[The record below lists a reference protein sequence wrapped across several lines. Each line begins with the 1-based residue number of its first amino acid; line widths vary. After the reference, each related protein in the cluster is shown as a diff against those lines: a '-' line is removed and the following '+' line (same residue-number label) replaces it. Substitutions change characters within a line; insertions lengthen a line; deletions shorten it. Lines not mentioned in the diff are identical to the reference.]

1 VPSAF
6 NNNPKIEGGAMRL
19 HPSLSI
25 VIGSLAATILAQP
38 QVVRAQGTE
47 GGIEEVTITAQRRA
61 QNLQEVPV
69 AVTAFTEAELERRQ
83 ITRTLDLISFVP
95 NMIGHNNT
103 GVGTANSY
111 SIRALNNT
119 ESIATFD
126 PPVGTYVDDVFM
138 ARQNANNFQFFDVER
153 IEVLRGPQGTL
164 FGRNNT
170 GGAISIVMKK
180 PGTEMGGFVEA
191 GFGEYSRQQ
200 ARASIDLPISDTVLT
215 KISAF
220 YAKDDG
226 FVKNR
231 VTGQTLNWEDSNG
244 VRGAVRVLFNDKIT
258 WDLSADLI
266 NSDMSNIVNFVAPG
280 SDQRFNHTRLRTD
293 TPIGA
298 ALVSQ
303 RLRNVPL
310 GNYTKSGSIISNF
323 SIDLASGATLNLI
336 TGYRDLDQQFITDSF
351 DSITGATFAPNNSFE
366 LTGQRAGNATPLVND
381 GQHSQVTQEIK
392 LSGEAMGGSLD
403 YTAGLFYFTDD
414 NDTSFANISL
424 PVTGNPTVTQ
434 DRVMKNDTKSYAA
447 YAQFDYHVSDRLTT
461 TVGLRYT
468 DEEKNITFT
477 PNNSPIAT
485 KLFPPI
491 NTADLVAAGIPT
503 RLKESQLTPRFAFD
517 YKLSDDAMV
526 FASATRGFKA
536 GGWNA
541 RANFGRLA
549 LAFESEKVWSY
560 EAGART
566 EWLDG
571 RLRVNLNAFFMDVKD
586 FQLPAG
592 YADPLTN
599 IINYLTRNFAD
610 MENYGLEAEI
620 SWAATDNINVFWG
633 GGTQKAKYVNVDPSV
648 TAQAANCK
656 ARIAA
661 NQSTTNICNVSVIT
675 PLGDIAE
682 PVRAP
687 EFTST
692 LGINGTFPIGANL
705 KLQPSVNWAYVAANW
720 AATANTPIGRQQAR
734 STLNAGLTLRPA
746 DGKWSLT
753 ADCTNCTNE
762 AYVVSFL
769 VYPYLNEP
777 RRWMVRAR
785 YEF

>member
-1 VPSAF
+1 MTLRPTLTGLLGTVAV
-6 NNNPKIEGGAMRL
+6 A
-19 HPSLSI
+19 
-25 VIGSLAATILAQP
+25 ILAQP
-38 QVVRAQGTE
+38 QAVQAQGSE
-47 GGIEEVTITAQRRA
+47 GGIEEITITAQRRA
-61 QNLQEVPV
+61 QNLQEVPI

-191 GFGEYSRQQ
+191 GFGEYSRRQ
-200 ARASIDLPISDTVLT
+200 ARASIDLPLSDTVLT

-231 VTGQTLNWEDSNG
+231 VTGETLNWEDSNG
-244 VRGAVRVLFNDKIT
+244 VRGAVRVLFSDKVT

-280 SDQRFNHTRLRTD
+280 SNQRFDHTRLRTD

-298 ALVSQ
+298 ALVSD
-303 RLRNVPL
+303 RLKNVPL

-323 SIDLASGATLNLI
+323 TIDLASGATLNLI

-351 DSITGATFAPNNSFE
+351 DSITGATFAPNNSYE
-366 LTGQRAGNATPLVND
+366 LTGQRPGNATPLVND
-381 GQHSQVTQEIK
+381 GQHSQITQEIK

-477 PNNSPIAT
+477 PNTSPIAT

-491 NTADLVAAGIPT
+491 NTADLVAAGIPK
-503 RLKESQLTPRFAFD
+503 RLKESQLTPRLAFD
-517 YKLSDDAMV
+517 YKVSDDIMV

-549 LAFESEKVWSY
+549 LNFDSEKVWSY
-560 EAGART
+560 EGGART

-610 MENYGLEAEI
+610 MENYGLEAEV
-620 SWAATDNINVFWG
+620 SWAPTDNINVFWG
-633 GGTQKAKYVNVDPSV
+633 GGTQKAKYVNVDATV
-648 TAQAANCK
+648 LAQAANCK

-692 LGINGTFPIGANL
+692 LGINGTFPIGADL

-734 STLNAGLTLRPA
+734 STINAGLTLRPT
-746 DGKWSLT
+746 DGNWSVT

-762 AYVVSFL
+762 TYVVSFL

-785 YEF
+785 FDF

>member
-1 VPSAF
+1 MSHKFVSRLSA
-6 NNNPKIEGGAMRL
+6 
-19 HPSLSI
+19 
-25 VIGSLAATILAQP
+25 LAACALVQPGNVFAQSN
-38 QVVRAQGTE
+38 E
-47 GGIEEVTITAQRRA
+47 GGIEEITITAQRRA
-61 QNLQEVPV
+61 QNLQDVPV

-153 IEVLRGPQGTL
+153 VEVLRGPQGTL

-180 PGTEMGGFVEA
+180 PGTERAGFVEA

-200 ARASIDLPISDTVLT
+200 ARASVDLPISETVLT
-215 KISAF
+215 KFSAF

-231 VTGQTLNWEDSNG
+231 VTGETLNWEDSRG
-244 VRGAVRVLFNDKIT
+244 FRGAARVLFNDKVT
-258 WDLSADLI
+258 WDLTADWI
-266 NSDMSNIVNFVAPG
+266 ESDIANIVNFVAAG
-280 SDQRFNHTRLRTD
+280 SDERFNHTRQRTD

-298 ALVSQ
+298 ALVSE
-303 RLRNVPL
+303 RLRDIPL
-310 GNYTKSGSIISNF
+310 GNYTTSTSVISNF
-323 SIDLASGATLNLI
+323 TVELGSLGTMNIIS
-336 TGYRDLDQQFITDSF
+336 GYRDLEQQFITDSF
-351 DSITGATFAPNNSFE
+351 DSITGATFAPNNGFE
-366 LTGQRAGNATPLVND
+366 LVSQRAGNSTPLVND
-381 GQHSQVTQEIK
+381 GQHSQFTQEIK
-392 LSGEAMGGSLD
+392 LSGETLGGKLN
-403 YTAGLFYFTDD
+403 YTAGIFYFTDE

-434 DRVMKNDTKSYAA
+434 DRVMKNDTTSYAA
-447 YAQFDYHVSDRLTT
+447 YAQFDYQASDRLTA

-468 DEEKNITFT
+468 DEEKTISFT
-477 PNNSPIAT
+477 PNTSPIAT

-491 NTADLVAAGIPT
+491 TTADLVAAGIPT
-503 RLKESQLTPRFAFD
+503 KLSEQLVTPRFAID
-517 YKLSDDAMV
+517 YKLTEDAMV

-566 EWLDG
+566 EWADG

-592 YADPLTN
+592 YADPQTN

-610 MENYGLEAEI
+610 LENYGLEAEV
-620 SWAATDNINVFWG
+620 SWAPTDNINVFWG
-633 GGTQKAKYVNVDPSV
+633 GGTQRAEYTNVDPTV
-648 TAQAANCK
+648 LAQAANCR
-656 ARIAA
+656 ARLAA
-661 NQSTTNICNVSVIT
+661 GQSTTNICNVSVVT
-675 PLGDIAE
+675 PTGAIAE

-692 LGINGTFPIGANL
+692 LGVNGTFPIGETL
-705 KLQPSVNWAYVAANW
+705 KLQPSVNWSHVAANW

-734 STLNAGLTLRPA
+734 DTLNAGLTLRPST
-746 DGKWSLT
+746 GKWSVT

-762 AYVVSFL
+762 QYVVSFL

-785 YEF
+785 FDF

>member
-1 VPSAF
+1 MSHNVVSRLIISAAF
-6 NNNPKIEGGAMRL
+6 VTIV
-19 HPSLSI
+19 HP
-25 VIGSLAATILAQP
+25 VEVLAQSSD
-38 QVVRAQGTE
+38 
-47 GGIEEVTITAQRRA
+47 GGIEEITITAQRRA
-61 QNLQEVPV
+61 QNLQDVPV

-153 IEVLRGPQGTL
+153 VEVLRGPQGTL

-180 PGTEMGGFVEA
+180 PSTERAGFVEA
-191 GFGEYSRQQ
+191 GFGEYNRKQ
-200 ARASIDLPISDTVLT
+200 ARASFDLPLSDTVLA
-215 KISAF
+215 KFSAF

-231 VTGQTLNWEDSNG
+231 VTGETLNWEDSRG
-244 VRGAVRVLFNDKIT
+244 FRGALRITLSDKAM
-258 WDLSADLI
+258 WDLSADRI
-266 NSDMSNIVNFVAPG
+266 DSDLSNIVNFVAAG
-280 SDQRFNHTRLRTD
+280 SDDRFNHTRLRTD

-298 ALVSQ
+298 ALVSE

-310 GNYTKSGSIISNF
+310 GNYTTSNSIISNF
-323 SIDLASGATLNLI
+323 TVELSSGSTLNII

-366 LTGQRAGNATPLVND
+366 LVSQRPGNSTPLVND
-381 GQHSQVTQEIK
+381 GQHSQITQEIK
-392 LSGEAMGGSLD
+392 LAGETAGGRLN
-403 YTAGLFYFTDD
+403 YTAGLFYFTDK

-434 DRVMKNDTKSYAA
+434 DRVMKNDTTSYAA
-447 YAQFDYHVSDRLTT
+447 YAQFDYQATDRLTAT
-461 TVGLRYT
+461 AGLRYT
-468 DEEKNITFT
+468 DEEKTITFT
-477 PNNSPIAT
+477 PNTSPIAT

-491 NTADLVAAGIPT
+491 TTADLVAAGIPT
-503 RLKESQLTPRFAFD
+503 KLTEELLTPRFAID
-517 YKLSDDAMV
+517 YKISDDAMV

-549 LAFESEKVWSY
+549 LAFASEKVWSY

-566 EWLDG
+566 EWADG

-592 YADPLTN
+592 YADPQTN

-610 MENYGLEAEI
+610 MENYGLEAEV
-620 SWAATDNINVFWG
+620 SWAATENVNVFWG
-633 GGTQKAKYVNVDPSV
+633 GGTQKAKYTNVDPTV
-648 TAQAANCK
+648 VAQAANC
-656 ARIAA
+656 RSRLAA
-661 NQSTTNICNVSVIT
+661 GQSTTNICNVSVVT
-675 PLGDIAE
+675 PTGQIAE

-692 LGINGTFPIGANL
+692 LGINGTVPVGANL
-705 KLQPSVNWAYVAANW
+705 KLQPSINWAYVSANW
-720 AATANTPIGRQQAR
+720 AATANTPIGRQAAR
-734 STLNAGLTLRPA
+734 STINAGLTMRPTQ
-746 DGKWSLT
+746 GKWSLT

-762 AYVVSFL
+762 QYVVSFL

-785 YEF
+785 FDF

>member
-1 VPSAF
+1 
-6 NNNPKIEGGAMRL
+6 MRL

-298 ALVSQ
+298 ALVSE

>member
-1 VPSAF
+1 
-6 NNNPKIEGGAMRL
+6 M
-19 HPSLSI
+19 SLRPLMTGW
-25 VIGSLAATILAQP
+25 VGTIALGFLVQP
-38 QVVRAQGTE
+38 LVGQAQGNE
-47 GGIEEVTITAQRRA
+47 SGIEEITITAQRRA
-61 QNLQEVPV
+61 QNLQEVPI

-180 PGTEMGGFVEA
+180 PGTDMGGFVEA
-191 GFGEYSRQQ
+191 GFGEYNRTQ
-200 ARASIDLPISDTVLT
+200 ARASVDLPLSDTVLT

-231 VTGQTLNWEDSNG
+231 VTGETLNWEDSNG
-244 VRGAVRVLFNDKIT
+244 VRGALRILFSDNVT

-280 SDQRFNHTRLRTD
+280 SSQRFDHTRLRTD

-298 ALVSQ
+298 SLVSE
-303 RLRNVPL
+303 RLKNVPL
-310 GNYTKSGSIISNF
+310 GNYTKSSSIISNF
-323 SIDLASGATLNLI
+323 TVDLASGATLNVI

-351 DSITGATFAPNNSFE
+351 DSITGATFAPNNSYE
-366 LTGQRAGNATPLVND
+366 LTGQRPGNATPLVND
-381 GQHSQVTQEIK
+381 GQHSQITQEVK
-392 LSGEAMGGSLD
+392 LSGAALGGSLD
-403 YTAGLFYFTDD
+403 YTAGLFYFTDK

-447 YAQFDYHVSDRLTT
+447 YAQLDYHASDRLTA

-477 PNNSPIAT
+477 PNTSPIAT

-503 RLKESQLTPRFAFD
+503 QLKENQLTPRFAVD
-517 YKLSDDAMV
+517 YKISDDVMV
-526 FASATRGFKA
+526 FASTTRGFKA

-549 LAFESEKVWSY
+549 LAFKSEKVWSY
-560 EAGART
+560 EGGART

-592 YADPLTN
+592 YADPQTN

-633 GGTQKAKYVNVDPSV
+633 GGTQKAKYVNVDSSV
-648 TAQAANCK
+648 IAQAANCK
-656 ARIAA
+656 ARLAA
-661 NQSTTNICNVSVIT
+661 GQSTTNICNVSVIT

-687 EFTST
+687 GFTST
-692 LGINGTFPIGANL
+692 LGINGTIPLGASL
-705 KLQPSVNWAYVAANW
+705 KLQPSVNWAHVAANW
-720 AATANTPIGRQQAR
+720 AATANTLIGRQQAR
-734 STLNAGLTLRPA
+734 DTLNAGLTLRPT
-746 DGKWSLT
+746 DGKWALT

-762 AYVVSFL
+762 TYVVSFL

-785 YEF
+785 YDF